1 MQDYFHELAEF
12 ATSQLQG
19 EEVYTC
25 SFSAED
31 SDFVRFN
38 GSRIRQAGSTR
49 QSALTLDLIEG
60 RRHCR
65 GELTLAGN
73 MEVDRARLAR
83 ILENLREQRAC
94 LPEDP
99 FLLYSTETRSSERSH
114 PDHLPEPDD
123 VLNQIMKAGEGRDL
137 VGIYA
142 AGGMYSGFASSLGQ
156 RNWHSSFNYN
166 LDWSFYHTS
175 DKAVKSSYA
184 GFEWQPVVF
193 EEKVREA
200 RDQLVALAHP
210 AHIIDTGRY
219 SVFLAPSALNEI
231 IDMLRWGG
239 FGVRAHRTKTTPLL
253 RMIEDGAQL
262 HPALHIQENTHDGI
276 APDFQDA
283 GFIRPEVVSLIHEG
297 RYRDC
302 LVSPRSAIEYGIPT
316 NGATAAESP
325 LSLEVSPG
333 DLPHAEVLG
342 ALGTGIYVSNLWY
355 LNYSDRSACR
365 TTGMTRFATFWVE
378 NGVIQ
383 APLNVMRFDETVYRM
398 LGENLAG
405 LTQEREM
412 ILDPR
417 TYGRRSNESARMP
430 GALIRDFR
438 ITF

>member
-1 MQDYFHELAEF
+1 
-12 ATSQLQG
+12 
-19 EEVYTC
+19 
-25 SFSAED
+25 
-31 SDFVRFN
+31 
-38 GSRIRQAGSTR
+38 
-49 QSALTLDLIEG
+49 
-60 RRHCR
+60 
-65 GELTLAGN
+65 
-73 MEVDRARLAR
+73 
-83 ILENLREQRAC
+83 
-94 LPEDP
+94 
-99 FLLYSTETRSSERSH
+99 
-114 PDHLPEPDD
+114 
-123 VLNQIMKAGEGRDL
+123 
-137 VGIYA
+137 
-142 AGGMYSGFASSLGQ
+142 
-156 RNWHSSFNYN
+156 
-166 LDWSFYHTS
+166 
-175 DKAVKSSYA
+175 
-184 GFEWQPVVF
+184 
-193 EEKVREA
+193 
-200 RDQLVALAHP
+200 
-210 AHIIDTGRY
+210 
-219 SVFLAPSALNEI
+219 
-231 IDMLRWGG
+231 
-239 FGVRAHRTKTTPLL
+239 
-253 RMIEDGAQL
+253 MIEDGAEL
-262 HPALHIQENTHDGI
+262 HPALHIQENTRDGI